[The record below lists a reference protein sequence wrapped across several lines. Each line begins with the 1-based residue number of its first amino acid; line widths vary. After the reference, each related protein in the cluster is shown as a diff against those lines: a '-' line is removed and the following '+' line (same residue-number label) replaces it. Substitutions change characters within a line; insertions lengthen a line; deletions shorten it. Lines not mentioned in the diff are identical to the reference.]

1 MGVGVA
7 EGTETIVVFLAGSI
21 PQRELDVLSIHLDIG
36 DVVLEHGR
44 DVNLRGR
51 AGSGGREM
59 AGSAPGTGRLRQ
71 DATSAGGG
79 RPCVRGW
86 TESGLTSGNVPLEKT
101 IKRQVCGE
109 GASHV

>member
-1 MGVGVA
+1 MGVGVGERSQA
-7 EGTETIVVFLAGSI
+7 IVIFLAGGI
-21 PQRELDVLSIHLDIG
+21 PKSELDVLPVDLDIG

-51 AGSGGREM
+51 AGRGVGEM
-59 AGSAPGTGRLRQ
+59 AGSAPGTGRLGQ

-101 IKRQVCGE
+101 IKRQVCGG